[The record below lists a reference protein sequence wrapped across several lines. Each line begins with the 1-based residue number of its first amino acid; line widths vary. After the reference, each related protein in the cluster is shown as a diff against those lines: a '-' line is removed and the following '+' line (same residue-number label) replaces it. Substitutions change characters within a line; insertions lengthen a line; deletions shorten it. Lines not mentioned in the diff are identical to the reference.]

1 MINVSYGIYFLL
13 KYFDYNGSDNKLG
26 NIYIIYFIY
35 SFLLGR
41 GITDHI
47 FFPCLTYII
56 YRHKKN
62 PYESI
67 FMKKKYSMENS
78 MMVPQK
84 IKKRIILSM
93 IQQFH
98 FSVYIQKN

>member
-1 MINVSYGIYFLL
+1 MF
-13 KYFDYNGSDNKLG
+13 
-26 NIYIIYFIY
+26 NIYNL
-35 SFLLGR
+35 SAQ
-41 GITDHI
+41 
-47 FFPCLTYII
+47 
-56 YRHKKN
+56 KN

-78 MMVPQK
+78 MIVPQK

-98 FSVYIQKN
+98 FSVYIQKNWK